1 MESFLIFFPFLI
13 MLGSVALPIIIVI
26 FFYKI
31 YKKSVTRAEERLKLD
46 KQQTFQLQNQLNE
59 LNDRVI
65 KIEKSLK
72 EVD

>member
-65 KIEKSLK
+65 KIEKLLK